1 MGTAMEARVLYIE
14 EKIKRGE
21 LEIASLSGFRYR
33 TGPTVDAQIILDQPQ
48 ITLHCLDDEHR
59 QAVFVEAPPGVD
71 VNPEPFI
78 SRAQYENAQRLLTV
92 PYETFFALAD
102 AIGNRFSRL
111 IPMYSVGRCGGTL
124 MSRALNRLDNVLSLD
139 EPDPYTNL
147 VHWRPGNRSRD
158 AELTRLLQASTRLL
172 YKPAKPGVDTLFI
185 KFRPASIQI
194 GDLMH
199 KAFPTARYM
208 FLYRNAE
215 AWAQSAAR
223 SIQTVV
229 GSANSDAA
237 DADPFIKAMIRYDLS
252 KPFQAEA
259 PERVSATATRNGVK
273 PSPKASPP
281 NRPGNRA
288 FPLLMPY
295 IRRNVRNQMTR
306 RERLTVLF
314 LVLARQIPIL
324 RGHFRLPLEYVEP
337 FIHTIAPIKLLTL
350 FWLSP
355 MQRYVDLHA
364 QGISMLAVQYE
375 TLVQGPLAALQS
387 IFEYCGLPVE
397 KAALA
402 EGAFAEDS
410 QKNTT
415 LSRDRLR
422 KPTHGNLPPES
433 LVQLREILREHPPI
447 TVPDFVLPNSL
458 DLRRARET
466 VR

>member
-1 MGTAMEARVLYIE
+1 MEARVLHIE

-21 LEIASLSGFRYR
+21 LEVASLSGFRYR

-71 VNPEPFI
+71 VNLGPFI
-78 SRAQYENAQRLLTV
+78 SWAQYQNAQRLLTV
-92 PYETFFALAD
+92 PYETFCALSD
-102 AIGNRFSRL
+102 AMGDRFSRL

-139 EPDPYTNL
+139 EPDPYNNI
-147 VHWRPGNRSRD
+147 VRMRPGNRSRD

-172 YKPAKPGVDTLFI
+172 YKPARSGVDTLFI
-185 KFRPASIQI
+185 KFRPASIQA

-199 KAFPTARYM
+199 KAFPTARSM

-223 SIQTVV
+223 SIHTVV
-229 GSANSDAA
+229 ESANPDAA
-237 DADPFIKAMIRYDLS
+237 DADPLMQAMSRYDLS
-252 KPFQAEA
+252 KPVQAVA
-259 PERVSATATRNGVK
+259 PERVSATATRNGIK
-273 PSPKASPP
+273 ASPKALQLDGSV
-281 NRPGNRA
+281 NRA
-288 FPLLMPY
+288 FPLLLPY
-295 IRRNVRNQMTR
+295 IRRNVRNQMTGP
-306 RERLTVLF
+306 ERLTVLF
-314 LVLARQIPIL
+314 LALARHVPVL
-324 RGHFRLPLEYVEP
+324 RGHFRPPLEYVEP
-337 FIHTIAPIKLLTL
+337 FIHGIPPMKLLTL

-375 TLVQGPLAALQS
+375 TLVKAPLAALQA

-410 QKNTT
+410 QKNTP

-422 KPTHGNLPPES
+422 ATTNSDLAPE
-433 LVQLREILREHPPI
+433 LLAQLREVLREHPPI
-447 TVPDFVLPNSL
+447 TMPDFVVPNSL
-458 DLRRARET
+458 DLGRARET
-466 VR
+466 VG